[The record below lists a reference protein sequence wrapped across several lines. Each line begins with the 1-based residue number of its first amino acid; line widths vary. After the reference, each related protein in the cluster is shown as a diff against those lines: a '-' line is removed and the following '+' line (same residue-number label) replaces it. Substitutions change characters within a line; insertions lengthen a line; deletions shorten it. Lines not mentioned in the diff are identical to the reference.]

1 MLRNPGDVPSV
12 CYLPSHPPGRPRAAK
27 PLVLKC
33 ASHPGGGRQA
43 VQGPAGDGDRD
54 GDGAPFPSLSA
65 RTSESREEPT
75 KPASAAA
82 GSCWAAGALPRCQ
95 GREGL
100 GGPAGAGEAGRRRRY
115 RALTRCLRGRACH
128 LASVPG
134 INVPERSQTT
144 ERVRGK
150 CSHWRRPGPARG
162 VRRRGR
168 VSALK
173 RRVRGGGGHRTP
185 AWQSVAAPLSVGGRV
200 RGGTRPVQGPR
211 RPAQA
216 VFVPAAALWTE
227 EGSGHCGGPRPYR
240 W

>member
-1 MLRNPGDVPSV
+1 MLRNPEDVPSV

-100 GGPAGAGEAGRRRRY
+100 GGPAGAGG
-115 RALTRCLRGRACH
+115 GGQ
-128 LASVPG
+128 ASSIPG
-134 INVPERSQTT
+134 IDPVPPGEGLSFGQRARHQCARKVTDHRTCERKMLSLEKAGPSRRSPAVWPRLSSEATCPGWRGT
-144 ERVRGK
+144 PHSCMEERG
-150 CSHWRRPGPARG
+150 CPG
-162 VRRRGR
+162 
-168 VSALK
+168 K
-173 RRVRGGGGHRTP
+173 RRWP
-185 AWQSVAAPLSVGGRV
+185 SAWRDEARAG
-200 RGGTRPVQGPR
+200 
-211 RPAQA
+211 A
-216 VFVPAAALWTE
+216 E
-227 EGSGHCGGPRPYR
+227 EASPGCLCTGCCPMY
-240 W
+240 

>member
-1 MLRNPGDVPSV
+1 MGTGTGMGRPFPRFPPAPLRAGKSLRNQRA
-12 CYLPSHPPGRPRAAK
+12 PP
-27 PLVLKC
+27 L
-33 ASHPGGGRQA
+33 
-43 VQGPAGDGDRD
+43 GPAGLREPFR
-54 GDGAPFPSLSA
+54 GARA
-65 RTSESREEPT
+65 VR
-75 KPASAAA
+75 AS
-82 GSCWAAGALPRCQ
+82 
-95 GREGL
+95 
-100 GGPAGAGEAGRRRRY
+100 GGPRGRGEAGRRRRY

-185 AWQSVAAPLSVGGRV
+185 AWQSVAAPVSVGGRV